1 MRGILRDQAWEE
13 RERKRE
19 VISTNMLYYLFAGVL
34 IISLI
39 FLTPPWTVTNL
50 IIGIVPL
57 VFLLFIF
64 IAVMRE
70 KRRQKN
76 KSSDSGNQA

>member
-1 MRGILRDQAWEE
+1 M
-13 RERKRE
+13 
-19 VISTNMLYYLFAGVL
+19 ISSNMLYFLFAGIL
-34 IISLI
+34 IVSLI

-50 IIGIVPL
+50 VIGTVPL
-57 VFLLFIF
+57 VFLLFIL

-76 KSSDSGNQA
+76 QAENNDDQTQ